1 MKNIYC
7 NKQKNRLKSFEK
19 NERSCMEWINY
30 HHLYYFWCVARDES
44 ITRASE
50 RLRLAPSTISA
61 QVGKLEDMLG
71 GKLFVKVGRNLEL
84 TEMGR
89 LVYRYADEIFSLG
102 REMLDTVR
110 GRPTSGP
117 LRLVVGI
124 VDALPKLVVRKLL
137 EPAMRI
143 PEQIHLVCQEGKEA
157 QLLAELSIHSLDLVL
172 SDTQVRP
179 GLSVRAYSH
188 LLGECGV
195 SFCAVGHLADKLI
208 SEFPRSLDGAPMLLP
223 SPMSALRGSLDQWFD
238 SLEIRPQIVG
248 EFDDQALLKVFGQA
262 GDGVFAVPS
271 IIEEEVGRQHKVMLI
286 GRADAV
292 REQFYAI
299 SVERIIKHPAV
310 AAIQKA
316 ACSSIFAGK
325 Q

>member
-1 MKNIYC
+1 
-7 NKQKNRLKSFEK
+7 
-19 NERSCMEWINY
+19 MEWLNY
-30 HHLYYFWCVARDES
+30 HHLYYFWSVAREES
-44 ITRASE
+44 ISRASE

-61 QVGKLEDMLG
+61 QVSKLEEMLD
-71 GKLFVKVGRNLEL
+71 GKLFRRVGRNLEL

-89 LVYRYADEIFSLG
+89 VVFRYADEIFSLG

-110 GRPTSGP
+110 GRPVTGP

-137 EPAMRI
+137 EPALQL
-143 PEQIHLVCQEGKEA
+143 PEQIRLICHEGKEE
-157 QLLAELSIHSLDLVL
+157 QLLAELSVHGLDIVL
-172 SDTQVRP
+172 TDTPVKP
-179 GLSVRAYSH
+179 GLSVKAYSH

-195 SFCAVGHLADKLI
+195 SFFAVDQLAAGLQGD
-208 SEFPRSLDGAPMLLP
+208 FPQSLDGVPMLLP
-223 SPMSALRGSLDQWFD
+223 SPMSAMRGSLDQWFD
-238 SLEIRPQIVG
+238 SIDIRPMITG

-262 GDGVFAVPS
+262 GDGVFAAPS
-271 IIEEEVGRQHKVMLI
+271 VIEEEVRRQHNVKVI
-286 GRADAV
+286 GRADSV

-316 ACSSIFAGK
+316 ACRSIFA
-325 Q
+325 

>member
-1 MKNIYC
+1 
-7 NKQKNRLKSFEK
+7 
-19 NERSCMEWINY
+19 MEWLNY
-30 HHLYYFWCVARDES
+30 HHLYYFWSVAREES

-61 QVGKLEDMLG
+61 QVSKLEEMLG
-71 GKLFVKVGRNLEL
+71 GKLFRRVGRNLEL

-89 LVYRYADEIFSLG
+89 IVFRYADEIFVLG

-110 GRPTSGP
+110 GRTVSGP

-137 EPAMRI
+137 EPALQL
-143 PEQIHLVCQEGKEA
+143 PEQIHLICHEGKEA
-157 QLLAELSIHSLDLVL
+157 QLLAELSVHSLDIVL
-172 SDTQVRP
+172 TDTPVKP
-179 GLSVRAYSH
+179 GLSVKAYSH

-195 SFCAVGHLADKLI
+195 SFFAVNQLAARLQGD
-208 SEFPRSLDGAPMLLP
+208 FPRSLDGAPMLLP

-238 SLEIRPQIVG
+238 SIDIRPKIIG

-262 GDGVFAVPS
+262 GDGVFAAPS
-271 IIEEEVGRQHKVMLI
+271 VIEEEVRRQHNVMVV

-316 ACSSIFAGK
+316 ACCSIFGTE
-325 Q
+325 

>member
-1 MKNIYC
+1 
-7 NKQKNRLKSFEK
+7 
-19 NERSCMEWINY
+19 MEWLNY
-30 HHLYYFWCVARDES
+30 HHLYYFWSVAREES
-44 ITRASE
+44 ISRAGE

-61 QVGKLEDMLG
+61 QVSKLEEMLG
-71 GKLFVKVGRNLEL
+71 GKLFRRVGRNLEL

-89 LVYRYADEIFSLG
+89 IVFRYADEIFVLG

-110 GRPTSGP
+110 GRPVSGP

-124 VDALPKLVVRKLL
+124 VDALPKLVARKIL
-137 EPAMRI
+137 EPALRL
-143 PEQIHLVCQEGKEA
+143 PEQIRLVCHEGKEA
-157 QLLAELSIHSLDLVL
+157 QLLAELSVHGLDIVL
-172 SDTQVRP
+172 TDTPVKS
-179 GLSVRAYSH
+179 GLSVKAYSH

-195 SFCAVGHLADKLI
+195 SFFAVDQLAARLQGD
-208 SEFPRSLDGAPMLLP
+208 FPRSLDGVPMLLP

-238 SLEIRPQIVG
+238 TIDIRPRIAG

-262 GDGVFAVPS
+262 GDGVFAAPS
-271 IIEEEVGRQHKVMLI
+271 VIEEEVRQQHNVRVVGRS
-286 GRADAV
+286 DAV

-316 ACSSIFAGK
+316 ACCSIFGTE
-325 Q
+325 